1 MTRRINTGKKNAVKQ
16 QDANPVGRPR
26 VLFDNEETLE
36 KLKVIASGQHTQP
49 EAAAILGVSTSTF
62 EKFLRASEKAREIWD
77 AGESNGKASLRRAQW
92 VKAVK
97 EGNTTMQ
104 IWLGKQY
111 LGQKDQNHLVNQHEL
126 GGSFREL
133 WAALGRAGV
142 KDGA

>member
-1 MTRRINTGKKNAVKQ
+1 MSKSRAISKAQ
-16 QDANPVGRPR
+16 QKRSVGRPR
-26 VLFDNEETLE
+26 ILHDDEETLE
-36 KLKVIASGQHTQP
+36 KLKVIASGQHTQA
-49 EAAAILGVSTSTF
+49 EAAAIFGVSLATF
-62 EKFLRASEKAREIWD
+62 EGFLRHSEKAREIWD

-111 LGQKDQNHLVNQHEL
+111 LGQRDQNHLVNQHEL
-126 GGSFREL
+126 GSSFREL
-133 WAALGRAGV
+133 WAALGRAGA